1 MKTDSQ
7 LQRDV
12 LDELSWEPEVDH
24 AHIGVAANQGVVT
37 LTGHV
42 PSYLQKIAAER
53 AAKRV
58 KGVKAVAEEIEVR
71 FAFDPKTS
79 DDEIAARIV
88 QLFKWDI
95 SVPDDRIQVKVEKG
109 YVTLTGEVDWNFQKT
124 AAKAAAGRIS
134 GVTGVYNAVTVRAR
148 VSAGDVRERIM
159 AAIKRSSA
167 LDAASIDVSVEGGT
181 VKLRGNVHGW
191 NERRIAENAA
201 WAAPGVTKVED
212 QIVFA

>member
-7 LQRDV
+7 LQHDV
-12 LDELSWEPEVDH
+12 LEELKWEPEVDH

-53 AAKRV
+53 AAKSV
-58 KGVKAVAEEIEVR
+58 NGVMAVAEEIEVR
-71 FAFDPKTS
+71 FPFDPKTS
-79 DDEIAARIV
+79 DEEIAARIV
-88 QLFKWDI
+88 QLFRWDI
-95 SVPDDRIQVKVEKG
+95 SVPDDRIQVVVAKG
-109 YVTLTGEVDWNFQKT
+109 KVTLTGEVDWNYQKE
-124 AAKAAAGRIS
+124 AAKAAASRIS
-134 GVTGVYNAVTVRAR
+134 GVKSVYNTIIVRAR
-148 VSAGDVRERIM
+148 PAADDVRDRIM

-167 LDAASIDVSVEGGT
+167 LDAASIQVSVEGST

-212 QIVFA
+212 EIVFA

>member
-12 LDELSWEPEVDH
+12 LDELRWEPEVEH
-24 AHIGVAANQGVVT
+24 AHIGVAADDGVIT
-37 LTGHV
+37 LSGHV
-42 PSYLQKIAAER
+42 PDYLQKIAAER

-58 KGVKAVAEEIEVR
+58 KGVKGVAEEIEVR
-71 FAFDPKTS
+71 FDFDPKTS
-79 DDEIAARIV
+79 DDEIAARIL
-88 QLFKWDI
+88 QLFNWDV
-95 SVPDDRIQVKVEKG
+95 SVPDDRIQVVVAKG
-109 YVTLTGEVDWNFQKT
+109 YVTLTGEVDWNYQKV
-124 AAKAAAGRIS
+124 AAKAAAARIG
-134 GVTGVYNAVTVRAR
+134 GVKSVYNAVTVRAR
-148 VSAGDVRERIM
+148 ASAGDVRERIM

-201 WAAPGVTKVED
+201 WAAPGVTKVDD

>member
-24 AHIGVAANQGVVT
+24 AHIGVTARSGVVT

-42 PSYLQKIAAER
+42 PNYVQKMAAER
-53 AAKRV
+53 ATKRV

-71 FAFDPKTS
+71 FGHDPQTS
-79 DDEIAARIV
+79 DEEIAERIL
-88 QLFKWDI
+88 QLFRWDV
-95 SVPDDRIQVKVEKG
+95 SVPDDRIQVKVEHG
-109 YVTLTGEVDWNFQKT
+109 AVTLTGEVGWNYQKE
-124 AAKAAAGRIS
+124 AARAAAARIS
-134 GVTGVYNAVTVRAR
+134 GVRGVYNAITVKPH

-167 LDAASIDVSVEGGT
+167 LDAAAIDVRVEGGT
-181 VKLRGNVHGW
+181 VKLSGNVHGW
-191 NERRIAENAA
+191 NERRIAEQAA
-201 WAAPGVTKVED
+201 WAAPGVSRVED
-212 QIVFA
+212 EIVFA

>member
-12 LDELSWEPEVDH
+12 IDELSWEPEVEH
-24 AHIGVAANQGVVT
+24 AHIGVIANQGVVT

-88 QLFKWDI
+88 QLFRWDV
-95 SVPDDRIQVKVEKG
+95 SVPDDRIQVVVANG
-109 YVTLTGEVDWNFQKT
+109 MVTLTGEVDWNYQKE
-124 AAKAAAGRIS
+124 AARAAAARIS
-134 GVTGVYNAVTVRAR
+134 GVKSVYNAVTVRAR
-148 VSAGDVRERIM
+148 ASVGDVRDRIM
-159 AAIKRSSA
+159 AAIKRSAA
-167 LDAASIDVSVEGGT
+167 LDAASIDVKVEGGT

-191 NERRIAENAA
+191 NERRIAEKAA

-212 QIVFA
+212 EIVFA

>member
-12 LDELSWEPEVDH
+12 LDELSWEPEVEH
-24 AHIGVAANQGVVT
+24 AHIGVTANQGVVT

-88 QLFKWDI
+88 QLFRWDV
-95 SVPDDRIQVKVEKG
+95 SVPDDRIQVVVSKG
-109 YVTLTGEVDWNFQKT
+109 MVTLTGEVDWNYQKE
-124 AAKAAAGRIS
+124 AARAAAARIS
-134 GVTGVYNAVTVRAR
+134 GVRSVYNAITVRAR
-148 VSAGDVRERIM
+148 ASAGDVRDRIM
-159 AAIKRSSA
+159 AAIKRSAA
-167 LDAASIDVSVEGGT
+167 LDAASIDVKVQGST

-212 QIVFA
+212 EIVLA

>member
-12 LDELSWEPEVDH
+12 LDELSWEPEVEH
-24 AHIGVAANQGVVT
+24 AHIGVAANQGVIA

-42 PSYLQKIAAER
+42 PSYLQKITAER

-58 KGVKAVAEEIEVR
+58 NGVKAVAEEIEVH

-95 SVPDDRIQVKVEKG
+95 SVPDDRIQVVVSKG
-109 YVTLTGEVDWNFQKT
+109 LVTLTGEVDWNFQKV
-124 AAKAAAGRIS
+124 AAKAAAARIG
-134 GVTGVYNAVTVRAR
+134 GVKSVYNAITVRAR
-148 VSAGDVRERIM
+148 VSAGDVRDRIM
-159 AAIKRSSA
+159 SAIKRSSA
-167 LDAASIDVSVEGGT
+167 LDAASINVSVEGGT
-181 VKLRGNVHGW
+181 VKLSGNARGW

-201 WAAPGVTKVED
+201 WAAPGVTRVVDE
-212 QIVFA
+212 IMFV

>member
-88 QLFKWDI
+88 QLFNWDI

-167 LDAASIDVSVEGGT
+167 LDAASIDVTVEGGT

-201 WAAPGVTKVED
+201 WAAPGVTKVKD
-212 QIVFA
+212 QILFA

>member
-12 LDELSWEPEVDH
+12 LDELTWEPEVEH
-24 AHIGVAANQGVVT
+24 AHIGVAADQGVVT

-42 PSYLQKIAAER
+42 PSYLQKIVAER

-88 QLFKWDI
+88 QIFKWDI
-95 SVPDDRIQVKVEKG
+95 SVPDDRIQVVVAKG
-109 YVTLTGEVDWNFQKT
+109 LVTLTGEVDWNYQKE
-124 AAKAAAGRIS
+124 AAKAAAARIG
-134 GVTGVYNAVTVRAR
+134 GVKSVYNAITVRAR
-148 VSAGDVRERIM
+148 VSAGDVRDRIM
-159 AAIKRSSA
+159 AAIKRSSV
-167 LDAASIDVSVEGGT
+167 LDAASIDVRVDGGT

-201 WAAPGVTKVED
+201 WAAPGVTRVED
-212 QIVFA
+212 EIVFA